1 MDWIESQINDENIFP
16 VTTDVPFPKTF
27 QVCSQNLR
35 IFLRN
40 SGFVCFIQP
49 VCKKILTRLY
59 RVFVHVY
66 VHHFDRMMAIGAEP
80 HVNTCYK
87 HFYYFV
93 TEFNLLNEKE
103 FEPLKVIQK
112 LLTNLSAMVKDAIF
126 PTYFCTSFQEMTQRI
141 CTDLVPATADK
152 LTSKQPHNKQASVS
166 PLPPTQEER

>member
-1 MDWIESQINDENIFP
+1 MDWIETQINDENIFP

-27 QVCSQNLR
+27 
-35 IFLRN
+35 
-40 SGFVCFIQP
+40 QP

-93 TEFNLLNEKE
+93 TEFNLMNEKE
-103 FEPLKVIQK
+103 FSPL
-112 LLTNLSAMVKDAIF
+112 L
-126 PTYFCTSFQEMTQRI
+126 EMTKKI
-141 CTDLVPATADK
+141 CTDLGQHHQPSTASPASK
-152 LTSKQPHNKQASVS
+152 LTTKFATLSITVEESGESKN
-166 PLPPTQEER
+166 